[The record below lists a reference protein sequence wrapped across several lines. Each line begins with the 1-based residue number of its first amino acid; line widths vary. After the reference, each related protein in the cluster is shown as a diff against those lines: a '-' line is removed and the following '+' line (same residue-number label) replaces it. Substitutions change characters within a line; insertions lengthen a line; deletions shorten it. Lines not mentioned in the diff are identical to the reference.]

1 MIEASRLILRP
12 WTKAGLSQLSRI
24 SNTQAVMAHLGGVAE
39 EEKFHAAF
47 ERAVD
52 SQRDNGFCLWLME
65 RRRDHALLG
74 LCGLKLGTV
83 GPIDGEIEIGWRIA
97 EEAWGQ
103 GYAREAA
110 SASLDWAWAKLA
122 RSRIFAVTVAA
133 NTRSWGLME
142 RLGMQRHR
150 DLDFDHPTYTEGH
163 PLRPHITYVIE
174 RPGRADP

>member
-1 MIEASRLILRP
+1 
-12 WTKAGLSQLSRI
+12 
-24 SNTQAVMAHLGGVAE
+24 
-39 EEKFHAAF
+39 
-47 ERAVD
+47 
-52 SQRDNGFCLWLME
+52 
-65 RRRDHALLG
+65 LG